1 MIIFRFCL
9 QVLCKVIQ
17 NCDHDLSKD
26 AYNYSEWD
34 YGTRMR
40 EYTKLLFTVV
50 LRNNSIKELLNNY
63 QVDEVIDFVL
73 GNYEEDDD
81 KHSEKEVEKEI
92 PDKDIKPQVGIK
104 KEKNR

>member
-1 MIIFRFCL
+1 MIE
-9 QVLCKVIQ
+9 
-17 NCDHDLSKD
+17 NCGHNLSKD
-26 AYNYSEWD
+26 AYNYCDWD

-73 GNYEEDDD
+73 GNHEEEEGNKSDDELI
-81 KHSEKEVEKEI
+81 KANSKETQVKSE
-92 PDKDIKPQVGIK
+92 IKIK
-104 KEKNR
+104 TEGKRKQNPTS

>member
-1 MIIFRFCL
+1 MIE
-9 QVLCKVIQ
+9 
-17 NCDHDLSKD
+17 NCGHNLSKD
-26 AYNYSEWD
+26 AYNYSDWD

-73 GNYEEDDD
+73 GNYEDEDGSKSDEELVKTD
-81 KHSEKEVEKEI
+81 
-92 PDKDIKPQVGIK
+92 K
-104 KEKNR
+104 KEEQFGNQIKTEGKWKQNSAS